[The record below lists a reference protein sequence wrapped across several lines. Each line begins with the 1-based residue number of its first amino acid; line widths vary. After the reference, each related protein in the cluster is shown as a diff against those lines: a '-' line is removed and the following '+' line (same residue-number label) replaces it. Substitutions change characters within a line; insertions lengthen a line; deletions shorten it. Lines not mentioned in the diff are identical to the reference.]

1 MHSRF
6 ARALVA
12 RSITARWLRRAVL
25 LGFALVAWAAL
36 SVQAAQAQTVDWT
49 QCLNDNGPG
58 MAKNDNVPDP
68 CSWSNGAVNLI
79 NSVYREGDGVPQRLL
94 LGLPTPGTYTLIIDY
109 DFTRANIYAYDFLA
123 SPFETQT
130 PALLNECA
138 GVSVQ
143 IGTSACTA
151 AFATALP
158 IAFPADPYPEISAQ
172 EALASQPRVMLIGSD
187 APLAGA
193 PVILPATH
201 SFVDPSCLGT
211 NTCGTS
217 TAFTTIQFETTVA
230 NQIVGFWFS
239 AHIARG
245 TGGWGSGF
253 GGSSISGAPF
263 HIALVSLNGSSLG
276 NRDNQ
281 INAVDILRAG
291 EIEIIKTTIGGDGTF
306 DFTISTEEVFAIT
319 TVSNTGSYTLTTL
332 EPGTYAISEVVPSGW
347 RLIDFECSDGSPW
360 DAIEL
365 DEEEILTCRFIN
377 EQNATLVVDKETDPA
392 GSNTQFDFTLAG
404 PVTATFG
411 LSGVSA
417 PAVLTDLISG
427 TYSLAETIPPGWRF
441 ENASCTNGDGIDAI
455 TLLAGEVVTCTVNNS
470 QLGSITVVKETVGG
484 DGAFGFDGF
493 STPTGEPFTVTTTGG
508 TGQIVFNNVPA
519 GVYGFGETSL
529 PPGWIQQ
536 GEGSCSNQAF
546 PGEFSLGAGQHI
558 TCTFTN
564 RALGRV
570 IVDKVTLPAGSTQI
584 FSFTFDGGPVPVA
597 ADVIEFTLADASTP
611 WQSDYLFPGQYS
623 VTETVP
629 AGWILTGA
637 TCSDGSQPG
646 TIEVDWGEV
655 VTCTFINTQQAQL
668 TVVKN
673 TIDGNGTFN
682 FVGSLGPFALT
693 TEGTAEGG
701 TAQTTFGELTP
712 GTYAITETVPLLWSL
727 ESVACSDGSPANAI
741 ALDPGESVTCTF
753 VNQFNA
759 PTSDGEVDEPGA
771 VRHVWLPVI
780 SQ

>member
-6 ARALVA
+6 ARALVESSVSA
-12 RSITARWLRRAVL
+12 CWLRRALL

-36 SVQAAQAQTVDWT
+36 SAQAAQAQTVDWT

-79 NSVYREGDGVPQRLL
+79 NSVYMEGDGVPQRLL
-94 LGLPTPGTYTLIIDY
+94 LSLPTPGTYTLILDY

-123 SPFETQT
+123 SPFETQS

-143 IGTSACTA
+143 IGTTACTE
-151 AFATALP
+151 AFSTALP
-158 IAFPADPYPEISAQ
+158 IPIPPDPYPEVNAQ
-172 EALASQPRVMLIGSD
+172 EATATEPRVILIGST
-187 APLAGA
+187 APLAGD
-193 PVILPATH
+193 PVIQSITH
-201 SFVDPSCLGT
+201 DLADPTCLAT

-217 TAFTTIQFETTVA
+217 TARVTIEFETTVA
-230 NQIVGFWFS
+230 NQVVGFWFS

-245 TGGWGSGF
+245 AGGWGVGF

-263 HIALVSLNGSSLG
+263 HISLDSLNGDSLG

-281 INAVDILRAG
+281 INAVEILRAG
-291 EIEIIKTTIGGDGTF
+291 EIEIIKTTIGGDATF
-306 DFTISTEEVFAIT
+306 DFTIDNVAAFSIT
-319 TVSNTGSYTLTTL
+319 TVSNTGSHLLTTL
-332 EPGTYAISEVVPSGW
+332 EAGTYAITEVVPSGW

-360 DAIEL
+360 DAIEF
-365 DEEEILTCRFIN
+365 DGEEILTCRFIN
-377 EQNATLVVDKETDPA
+377 EQDATLVV
-392 GSNTQFDFTLAG
+392 
-404 PVTATFG
+404 
-411 LSGVSA
+411 
-417 PAVLTDLISG
+417 
-427 TYSLAETIPPGWRF
+427 
-441 ENASCTNGDGIDAI
+441 
-455 TLLAGEVVTCTVNNS
+455 
-470 QLGSITVVKETVGG
+470 VKETIGG
-484 DGAFGFDGF
+484 DGSFGFDGF
-493 STPTGEPFTVTTTGG
+493 NTPTGEPFTITTTGG
-508 TGQIVFNNVPA
+508 IGQIVFDNLPA

-529 PPGWIQQ
+529 PPGWFQE
-536 GEGSCSNQAF
+536 GEGTCSNQAF
-546 PGEFSLGAGQHI
+546 PGEFSLEAGEHI

-570 IVDKVTLPAGSTQI
+570 LVDKVTLPAGSTQL

-597 ADVIEFTLADASTP
+597 ADEIPFTLADASTP
-611 WQSDYLFPGQYS
+611 WQSDYLFPGQYG

-646 TIEVDWGEV
+646 AIEVDWGEV
-655 VTCTFINTQQAQL
+655 VTCTFTNTQQSQI

-673 TIDGNGTFN
+673 TVDGNGTFN
-682 FVGSLGPFALT
+682 FVGSLGAFALT
-693 TEGTAEGG
+693 TQGTAEGG
-701 TAQTTFGELTP
+701 TAQTTFGDLTP

-727 ESVACSDGSPANAI
+727 ESATCSDGSPVNAI

-759 PTSDGEVDEPGA
+759 PTSDDEVDEPGA